1 MKPMKKRVFT
11 REEYYVTSELLMCNG
26 IWS

>member
-1 MKPMKKRVFT
+1 MKPTNKRAIT

-26 IWS
+26 I